1 MNTRIFLIII
11 SLLFFSENIP
21 AQGLFKKFLK
31 KDKSEAVLDTLAMEL
46 PTGVTYYPCTIVEEK
61 YVVTNSITFPEVS
74 SEQIFI
80 NLLLYSI
87 EQKDAGKEHFMNL
100 DMNQKTVSLLTE
112 VKSKVYTEN
121 QTFYKCANTFK
132 VTNNELS
139 FLSSDMYICSN
150 NLFGEPK
157 ETPFENLQP
166 NQKAKHKNYINEF
179 TAENSILLNNLFQYI
194 RNNQPEPIK
203 HWKEIAN
210 KQIIIGMNSTE
221 CLLAVGKP
229 MHIRQNGN
237 QTKWMVNNDFVVIF
251 ENGIVTKVIN

>member
-1 MNTRIFLIII
+1 MYTRIFLIII
-11 SLLFFSENIP
+11 SLLLFSEDIP
-21 AQGLFKKFLK
+21 AQGLLKKILK

-46 PTGVTYYPCTIVEEK
+46 PIGMTYYPCTIVEEK
-61 YVVTNSITFPEVS
+61 YVVTNSIIFPDLS

-100 DMNQKTVSLLTE
+100 DINQMTISLVTE

-132 VTNNELS
+132 VNNNELS
-139 FLSSDMYICSN
+139 FLSSGMYICSN
-150 NLFGEPK
+150 NLFGELK
-157 ETPFENLQP
+157 ETPFETLQP

-179 TAENSILLNNLFQYI
+179 TAENSILLNNLLQYI
-194 RNNQPEPIK
+194 RTNQPEPIK
-203 HWKEIAN
+203 HWTEIADE
-210 KQIIIGMNSTE
+210 QIIIGMNSTE

-251 ENGIVTKVIN
+251 EDGIVTKVIK